1 MTPLALT
8 FPSSRRW
15 ECRLGRQ
22 MLTVPRSDRCLVQ
35 LDLMSSSRRKA
46 DGKEGGAT
54 GSRGL
59 FRAILAGPGHTL
71 ADAFAN
77 LEQAPQ
83 VERVW
88 RHPKRDLLG
97 ARITLAPEEGEGYWE
112 LTRVRD
118 EIYVVIANFAYKEP
132 RLELVPGD
140 GMVQFN
146 FKISGDM
153 ALAVS
158 RTEPLR
164 WNRPSL
170 LLWSQ
175 PTGVDIS
182 EWTAASTREQF
193 IIVSMR
199 PEFLAEQILTT
210 GVEVPEPLKAF
221 VSNKPEI
228 NYHQHPLT
236 AQTFE
241 IATRLINNPFTGALA
256 LVYTE
261 ALALE
266 LLCSAVG
273 KFLASVEHHQR
284 GIHGARVAVSSHG
297 AQRSDASVRAGP
309 DDRQARARCGNVQV
323 HPNPGIQGGVR
334 RDYLRFQPALP
345 DAARAHTDA
354 RPELVGGKGERG
366 RRLFPLDV
374 VHDRFSAPFRHTAHR
389 RPSCQVTLGND
400 VQASIAA
407 TGPLFAGK
415 NHAFCPRAQPAVAV
429 LAGSGAAD
437 FPPIRLS
444 GLLAIARRREGR
456 RLWPRV
462 RFYLGRH
469 L

>member
-1 MTPLALT
+1 
-8 FPSSRRW
+8 
-15 ECRLGRQ
+15 
-22 MLTVPRSDRCLVQ
+22 
-35 LDLMSSSRRKA
+35 MSSSRRKA

-193 IIVSMR
+193 IILSMR
-199 PEFLAEQILTT
+199 PEFLAEQILTP

-273 KFLASVEHHQR
+273 SFSLLSNTTSEEYTER
-284 GIHGARVAVSSHG
+284 ELRC
-297 AQRSDASVRAGP
+297 
-309 DDRQARARCGNVQV
+309 QARAGRGDVQI
-323 HPNPGIQGGVR
+323 HPDPGIQGGVR
-334 RDYLRFQPALP
+334 RDHLRFQPALP

-354 RPELVGGKGERG
+354 RPELVGGEGERS

-374 VHDRFSAPFRHTAHR
+374 VHDRISTPFRHTAHR
-389 RPSCQVTLGND
+389 RPACE
-400 VQASIAA
+400 IA
-407 TGPLFAGK
+407 LIR
-415 NHAFCPRAQPAVAV
+415 CSWR
-429 LAGSGAAD
+429 GAN
-437 FPPIRLS
+437 RLIS
-444 GLLAIARRREGR
+444 
-456 RLWPRV
+456 
-462 RFYLGRH
+462 
-469 L
+469 